1 MQKESLKFEN
11 SSILEGM
18 TSLRAL
24 IAARESGINDRPIH
38 AVYYDVQRRDKI
50 AKELAYLGHVSERF
64 DNFPILPL
72 TEEELAQKTLGNS
85 HGGIIAECGKR
96 NLPQLKRQISTISP
110 GFYAMIQGIEDPY
123 NFGYALRSL
132 YACGADGIILSERNW
147 MSAAG
152 VVARASA
159 GASERFP
166 IYIADPLDAVD
177 FFHGIEHTVVCA
189 DERTE
194 NLLHKTPMKK
204 PILLIVGGER
214 RGISRALLERA
225 DTLVKIPYARPFAAS
240 LSAASAATIMA
251 YEIARQNGFATEAD
265 KA

>member
-1 MQKESLKFEN
+1 MQKEALKFEN

-24 IAARESGINDRPIH
+24 IAARESGINDRRIS
-38 AVYYDVQRRDKI
+38 AVYYDAARRDKI
-50 AKELAYLGHVSERF
+50 AKELAYLGHVSERMDGF
-64 DNFPILPL
+64 SILPL
-72 TEEELAQKTLGNS
+72 SKEELQKKTLGNS
-85 HGGIIAECGKR
+85 HGGIIAECGER
-96 NLPQLKRQISTISP
+96 NLPQLKSLISEIP
-110 GFYAMIQGIEDPY
+110 HGFYAMIQGIEDPY

-132 YACGADGIILSERNW
+132 YACGADGIVLAERNW

-166 IYIADPLDAVD
+166 VYIADPLEAVT
-177 FFHGIEHTVVCA
+177 FFREKGHSVVCA

-194 NLLHKTPMKK
+194 NLLHTTPLKK

-214 RGISRALLERA
+214 RGISRAILDQA
-225 DTLVKIPYARPFAAS
+225 DILVKIPYGRDFAAS
-240 LSAASAATIMA
+240 LSAASAVTIMA
-251 YEIARQNGFATEAD
+251 YEIARQNGFS
-265 KA
+265 